1 VTGTPAPPPST
12 GDNQA
17 VETNEGERLL
27 DAIARRLAV
36 AGVIANAAGGID
48 LFVFGA
54 LLLPVHPE
62 HVDRTRT
69 ILLNTGLFVPLL
81 ATTLL
86 LGHRWGRSRTIRVRP
101 WLREGR
107 APTPAERDEA
117 LRLPLVQARITAT
130 FWAAAA
136 VVFTVFNLIIAPGIA
151 AAVPVIM
158 LLGGITTSTVYYLMA
173 ERILRP
179 VTARALAAGL
189 PDRPVGPG
197 VGGRVTIV
205 WLGASGV
212 PLIGI
217 AATALTGL
225 LSHNL
230 SRGLL
235 AGSVLFL
242 AVLALAVGLYATA
255 ISARSL
261 ADPLAS
267 VRRALERVER
277 GDFDA
282 EVPVDSGSDL
292 GLVEAGVNRMTA
304 GLRERE
310 RLRDLFGRHV
320 GRDVA
325 MAALDGGGVELGG
338 ETRFVGVLF
347 ADMIGST
354 GLAATLP
361 PKRVVALLNGFFAI
375 VVEVTESHGGIVNK
389 FEGDGALCVFG
400 APVDLPDPAGA
411 ALAAARELRARLL
424 DELPQVDAAIAVSAG
439 EAVAGNVGAEQ
450 RYEYTVIGDPVNEAA
465 RLSELAKRMPERLIA
480 SDAAVQRAAP
490 EEAARWAL
498 GEATVLRGR
507 EEPTRVATVGAPT

>member
-1 VTGTPAPPPST
+1 M
-12 GDNQA
+12 
-17 VETNEGERLL
+17 
-27 DAIARRLAV
+27 RRLSI
-36 AGVIANAAGGID
+36 AGLLANAAGAID
-48 LFVFGA
+48 LFLFGA
-54 LLLPVHPE
+54 LLLPVNPE

-69 ILLNTGLFVPLL
+69 ILLNTALFVPLL
-81 ATTLL
+81 ATTLI
-86 LGHRWGRSRTIRVRP
+86 LGHRWGTRRTERMRP
-101 WLREGR
+101 WLHDGR
-107 APTPAERDEA
+107 PPTPLERDEA
-117 LRLPLVQARITAT
+117 LRLPLEQARITAKL
-130 FWAAAA
+130 WLVAA
-136 VVFTVFNLIIAPGIA
+136 VVFTAFNLVIAPEIA
-151 AAVPVIM
+151 AAVPLIM
-158 LLGGITTSTVYYLMA
+158 LLGGITTATVYYLMA

-179 VTARALAAGL
+179 ITARALTGGL

-205 WLGASGV
+205 WLGATGV

-217 AATALTGL
+217 AATALVGL
-225 LSHNL
+225 LSHDL
-230 SRGLL
+230 ARGLL
-235 AGSVLFL
+235 AGAVLFL
-242 AVLALAVGLYATA
+242 ALFALGIGFYATL
-255 ISARSL
+255 ISARAL

-267 VRRALERVER
+267 VRGALERVER

-282 EVPVDSGSDL
+282 EVPVDSGSEI

-325 MAALDGGGVELGG
+325 MAALEGGGVELGG
-338 ETRFVGVLF
+338 ETRFVGVMF
-347 ADMIGST
+347 ADVIGST
-354 GLAATLP
+354 GMAEHLAP
-361 PKRVVALLNGFFAI
+361 RRVVALLNDFFAI
-375 VVEVTESHGGIVNK
+375 VVAVTESHGGMVNK
-389 FEGDGALCVFG
+389 FEGDGALCIFG
-400 APVDLPDPAGA
+400 APVDVPDPAGA

-424 DELPQVDAAIAVSAG
+424 DELPQLDAGIAVSAG

-465 RLSELAKRMPERLIA
+465 RLSELAKRMPERVIA
-480 SDAAVQRAAP
+480 SDSAVTRAAP